1 MNYSLKQYM
10 EKKEANKILDDLKK
24 LYPDAKCELN
34 YTNIF
39 ELLISVVLS
48 AQTTDKRVNLVTKDL
63 FINYPTPD
71 ALKDANVEDVAR
83 IIKSL
88 GLSKMKAKNIIEL
101 SKKLC
106 KDYNSL
112 VPNNRNDLMMLPG
125 VGRKTAN
132 VVLSVGY
139 NIPALA
145 VDTHVLR
152 VSNRLNLSKSDDVL
166 IVEKDLCSLFDE
178 KDWYSVHHSLLFFGR
193 YLCKAKNPECDKCP
207 FHDICVNS

>member
-1 MNYSLKQYM
+1 MQAFEQYQ
-10 EKKEANKILDDLKK
+10 ILH
-24 LYPDAKCELN
+24 
-34 YTNIF
+34 
-39 ELLISVVLS
+39 
-48 AQTTDKRVNLVTKDL
+48 
-63 FINYPTPD
+63 
-71 ALKDANVEDVAR
+71 
-83 IIKSL
+83 
-88 GLSKMKAKNIIEL
+88 
-101 SKKLC
+101 
-106 KDYNSL
+106 YNSL

-193 YLCKAKNPECDKCP
+193 YLCKAKNPNCENCP
-207 FHDICVNS
+207 FRKDICTITDIGNN